1 MGHLTFQAQYLTHLG
16 AKGRIVLPAEVR
28 KVLGLKEGDRL
39 LLRVRE
45 DGAIELLSARE
56 VARRAKGMFAHVAP
70 GQSLADELL
79 TERREEA
86 GQEGE

>member
-1 MGHLTFQAQYLTHLG
+1 MLHAQYLTHLG

-28 KVLGLKEGDRL
+28 KALGLKEGDPL

-56 VARRAKGMFAHVAP
+56 VARRTKGMFAHVAP
-70 GQSLADELL
+70 GRSLVDELL
-79 TERREEA
+79 AERREEA
-86 GQEGE
+86 RREEE